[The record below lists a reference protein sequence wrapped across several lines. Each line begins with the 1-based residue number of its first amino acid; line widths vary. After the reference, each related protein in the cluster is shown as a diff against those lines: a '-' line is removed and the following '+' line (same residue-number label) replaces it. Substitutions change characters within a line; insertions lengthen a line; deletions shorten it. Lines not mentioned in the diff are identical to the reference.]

1 MSREEFNKSHPLSSY
16 AEGARKIREA
26 KYKPQ
31 TRSNDADLVTPMGQQ
46 ETTDKPKPMDKQSDP
61 DLFRAKPSPGRVEA
75 DLLGIRSG
83 LTDEEFQEL
92 KGIIERAKKG
102 NNPADNRRFREIF
115 KNARERLLIDD
126 EGNPIKRKRKKK
138 SSTKSDNQSS
148 EKSNKE
154 PEDYKN
160 FYKLVQKIYVKF

>member
-1 MSREEFNKSHPLSSY
+1 M
-16 AEGARKIREA
+16 
-26 KYKPQ
+26 
-31 TRSNDADLVTPMGQQ
+31 
-46 ETTDKPKPMDKQSDP
+46 
-61 DLFRAKPSPGRVEA
+61 
-75 DLLGIRSG
+75 GIRSG

-160 FYKLVQKIYVKF
+160 VYKLVQKIYVKF